1 MSDLLPV
8 SVIIPTR
15 NCRGELVEHLKMM
28 QPVFEKAA
36 QVICVDGSS
45 EDGTAEVLR
54 EFTES
59 RPNAKFLSLPP
70 GLYEGWNAA
79 VAEAQQPWVY
89 FSTIGDFISLDGLSK
104 LLGSAESLKLDLVI
118 SPPKMVQEDG
128 TASPQKWP
136 IHHFTSSFKTKE
148 IHVLSL
154 EQKILG
160 FCSFF
165 TGSILGSSASNVYN
179 TGFLKQHPFP
189 TDFGHAGD
197 TIWAVRNL
205 IDMRAAIIPENF
217 ATFRLGWKFKE
228 ADARIQRDTF
238 EKMCNEAK
246 KTLGKIPKAE
256 YDFFQGW
263 FSALSDSK
271 LVLWNWLASQAEL
284 AKSHHELI
292 AVNQKMAIDLEKRL
306 PERIFQMIR
315 RFFKNYAQN

>member
-1 MSDLLPV
+1 MSDFLPV

-15 NCRGELVEHLKMM
+15 NCRSELVEHLKMM
-28 QPVFEKAA
+28 HPVFEKAA
-36 QVICVDGSS
+36 QVIGVDGSS
-45 EDGTAEVLR
+45 EDGTAEVLG
-54 EFTES
+54 EFIES
-59 RPNAKFLSLPP
+59 RSNAKFLSLPP

-79 VAEAQQPWVY
+79 VAEAEQPWVY

-104 LLGSAESLKLDLVI
+104 LLGSADSLKLDLVI

-128 TASPQKWP
+128 TDSPLKWP
-136 IHHFTSSFKTKE
+136 IHHFTSAFKTKE

-160 FCSFF
+160 FCSYF
-165 TGSILGSSASNVYN
+165 TGSILGSSASNIYK
-179 TGFLKQHPFP
+179 TDFLKQHPFP

-205 IDMRAAIIPENF
+205 TDMRAAIIPENF

-246 KTLGKIPKAE
+246 ITLEKISKE
-256 YDFFQGW
+256 KQDFLQGW
-263 FSALSDSK
+263 FSALTDSK
-271 LVLWNWLASQAEL
+271 LILWNWLASQAEL
-284 AKSHHELI
+284 AKAHHDLVECNKKMEIEL
-292 AVNQKMAIDLEKRL
+292 QKRF
-306 PERIFQMIR
+306 PERVFQMIR
-315 RFFKNYAQN
+315 RRLFQ

>member
-15 NCRGELVEHLKMM
+15 NCRSELVEHLKMM

-36 QVICVDGSS
+36 QVIGVDGSS
-45 EDGTAEVLR
+45 EDGTAEVLS
-54 EFTES
+54 EFIES

-79 VAEAQQPWVY
+79 VAEADQPWVY
-89 FSTIGDFISLDGLSK
+89 FSTIGDFISLEGLSK
-104 LLGSAESLKLDLVI
+104 LLGSADSLKLDLVI

-128 TASPQKWP
+128 TDSPLKWP
-136 IHHFTSSFKTKE
+136 IHHFTSSSKTKE

-165 TGSILGSSASNVYN
+165 TGSILGSSASNIYK
-179 TGFLKQHPFP
+179 TDFLKQHPFP

-205 IDMRAAIIPENF
+205 TDMRAAIIPENF

-238 EKMCNEAK
+238 EKMCDEAK
-246 KTLGKIPKAE
+246 ITLEKISKAE
-256 YDFFQGW
+256 YDFLQGW
-263 FSALSDSK
+263 FSALCDSK

-306 PERIFQMIR
+306 PERIFQVIQR
-315 RFFKNYAQN
+315 RLMKK

>member
-1 MSDLLPV
+1 MIDKLPV
-8 SVIIPTR
+8 SIIIPTR
-15 NCRGELVEHLKMM
+15 NCHSALLQHLEKMN
-28 QPVFEKAA
+28 PVFERVA
-36 QVICVDGSS
+36 QLIGVDGSS
-45 EDGTAEVLR
+45 EDGTAKTLCDYLK
-54 EFTES
+54 S
-59 RPNAKFLSLPP
+59 HPASKFLSLPP

-79 VAEAQQPWVY
+79 VSEAQQPWVY

-104 LLGSAESLKLDLVI
+104 LLGSADFLNLDLLI

-160 FCSFF
+160 FCSYF
-165 TGSILGSSASNVYN
+165 TGSILGSSASNIYN
-179 TGFLKQHPFP
+179 ADFLKQHPFP

-205 IDMRAAIIPENF
+205 IEMRAAISSENF
-217 ATFRLGWKFKE
+217 ATFRLGWKFKD

-246 KTLGKIPKAE
+246 ITLGKISKAE
-256 YDFFQGW
+256 YDFLQGW
-263 FSALSDSK
+263 FSALCDSK

-292 AVNQKMAIDLEKRL
+292 AVNQKMAMDLEKRL
-306 PERIFQMIR
+306 PERIFQMIQR
-315 RFFKNYAQN
+315 RLMKNQV

>member
-15 NCRGELVEHLKMM
+15 NCRDELIEHLKMM
-28 QPVFEKAA
+28 HPVFEKAA
-36 QVICVDGSS
+36 QVIGVDGSS

-54 EFTES
+54 EFIES
-59 RPNAKFLSLPP
+59 RSNAKFLSLPP

-79 VAEAQQPWVY
+79 VAEAEQPWVY
-89 FSTIGDFISLDGLSK
+89 FSTIGDFISLDGLTK
-104 LLGSAESLKLDLVI
+104 LMGNAGSLKLDLLI

-128 TASPQKWP
+128 APSSQTWP
-136 IHHFTSSFKTKE
+136 IHHFTSAFKTKE

-160 FCSFF
+160 FCSYF
-165 TGSILGSSASNVYN
+165 TGSILGSSASNIYK
-179 TGFLKQHPFP
+179 TDFLKQHPFP

-205 IDMRAAIIPENF
+205 IEMRAAIILENF

-238 EKMCNEAK
+238 EKMCKEAK
-246 KTLGKIPKAE
+246 ITLGKISIAE
-256 YDFFQGW
+256 YDFLHGW
-263 FSALSDSK
+263 FSALCDSK

-284 AKSHHELI
+284 AKSHNELI
-292 AVNQKMAIDLEKRL
+292 AVNQKMAIDLKKRL
-306 PERIFQMIR
+306 PEWIFQMIQR
-315 RFFKNYAQN
+315 RLMKK